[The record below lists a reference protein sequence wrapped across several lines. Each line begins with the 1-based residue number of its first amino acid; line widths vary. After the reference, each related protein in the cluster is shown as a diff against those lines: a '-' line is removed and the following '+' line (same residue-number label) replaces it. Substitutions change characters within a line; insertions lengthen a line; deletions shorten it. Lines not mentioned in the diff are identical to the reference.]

1 MINSR
6 VSGDRFDQL
15 FSELKHESDR
25 GCILVGTS
33 AVDDALKIALKRR
46 LSTDEHIR
54 NKAVEPM
61 FESMGPLSTFSAR
74 IKLAYAVGL
83 IPRWIFEDL
92 EKIRKI
98 RNRAAHEHTAH
109 SFDTP
114 HVANLSEALQGAG
127 FALTRLET
135 LDDRNQVSPETLS
148 LKAIRTGISE
158 IHPFIRAV
166 CYIAGYLDSLAE
178 NV

>member
-1 MINSR
+1 
-6 VSGDRFDQL
+6 L

-46 LSTDEHIR
+46 LSIDEHIKV
-54 NKAVEPM
+54 KAVEPM
-61 FESMGPLSTFSAR
+61 FESMGPLSTLSAR
-74 IKLAYAVGL
+74 IKLAYAIGL

-98 RNRAAHEHTAH
+98 RNRAAHQHIAH

-114 HVANLSEALQGAG
+114 YVASLSEDLQGAG
-127 FALTRLET
+127 YALARLET
-135 LDDRNQVSPETLS
+135 LGERNQALPEKSSLEAIKTRVSEVP
-148 LKAIRTGISE
+148 
-158 IHPFIRAV
+158 PFIRAV

-178 NV
+178 RV

>member
-6 VSGDRFDQL
+6 VSSDRFDQL

-46 LSTDEHIR
+46 LSTDEHVKKR
-54 NKAVEPM
+54 AVEPM

-92 EKIRKI
+92 EIIRKI

-114 HVANLSEALQGAG
+114 HVASLSEALQGAG
-127 FALTRLET
+127 FALTRLEA
-135 LDDRNQVSPETLS
+135 LGDRNLSLPETSS
-148 LKAIRTGISE
+148 LVAIRTGISE
-158 IHPFIRAV
+158 IHPFTRAV

-178 NV
+178 RV